1 MDLINQF
8 IENYK
13 KKLTFYENYA
23 HPAGFFLL
31 VRWVFP
37 LGQVHLMV
45 WEAFLNGQSDKK
57 LEPKLLG
64 HDG

>member
-1 MDLINQF
+1 MN
-8 IENYK
+8 
-13 KKLTFYENYA
+13 
-23 HPAGFFLL
+23 
-31 VRWVFP
+31 
-37 LGQVHLMV
+37 LGQTQNLRHSL